1 MSWMQVMR
9 RVVDGRPFGAVGP
22 LATHGPLATRVP
34 SLMSTLLLAAA
45 LLLPA
50 QAALAQAAPGIYSCT
65 DDRGRKLT
73 SDRPIAECTA
83 KEQRVLN
90 RDGSLREVKPPTPT
104 AEERAEAEARERKA
118 NETRMA
124 AAETLRRDRNLMAR
138 YRDEDT
144 HRKARANAL
153 DTVKLAMKASEAR
166 LAQLAAER
174 KPLIDEAEF
183 YKGKPLPPKLKSA
196 IDANDAALDAQRS
209 SISNQEAEVVRVN
222 RLYDIELE
230 RLRKLWAGAR
240 PGSLGPL
247 RGPQSQAVA
256 AATVAT
262 SAVAPTVTATAAT
275 AAPSLAKR

>member
-1 MSWMQVMR
+1 MFLMHVMR
-9 RVVDGRPFGAVGP
+9 WASNGRCLWAMRL
-22 LATHGPLATRVP
+22 LAARVP
-34 SLMSTLLLAAA
+34 CVLPTLLLAAA
-45 LLLPA
+45 MLTPA
-50 QAALAQAAPGIYSCT
+50 HAADATLAQGIYSCT
-65 DDRGRKLT
+65 DDQGRKRT

-118 NETRMA
+118 NEARMA
-124 AAETLRRDRNLMAR
+124 AAETLRRDRNLLAR

-144 HRKARANAL
+144 HRRARANAL
-153 DTVKLAMKASEAR
+153 DTGKLAMKASELR

-209 SISNQEAEVVRVN
+209 SIVNQEAEVVRVN

-247 RGPQSQAVA
+247 RGPQSEAVVA
-256 AATVAT
+256 STVAT
-262 SAVAPTVTATAAT
+262 SAVAPTVTAAAAT
-275 AAPSLAKR
+275 AAPSPVKR

>member
-1 MSWMQVMR
+1 MLWMQVMR
-9 RVVDGRPFGAVGP
+9 RASDGRRLGALRP
-22 LATHGPLATRVP
+22 LAERVP
-34 SLMSTLLLAAA
+34 GVVPSLLLAAA
-45 LLLPA
+45 MLAPA
-50 QAALAQAAPGIYSCT
+50 HAADAPAAPGIYSCT
-65 DDRGRKLT
+65 DDQGRKRT

-104 AEERAEAEARERKA
+104 AEERAETEARERKA
-118 NETRMA
+118 NEARMA
-124 AAETLRRDRNLMAR
+124 AAETLRRDRNLLAR

-144 HRKARANAL
+144 HRRARANAL
-153 DTVKLAMKASEAR
+153 DTVKLAMKASEQR
-166 LAQLAAER
+166 LTQLAAER

-209 SISNQEAEVVRVN
+209 SIVNQEAEVVRVN

-247 RGPQSQAVA
+247 RGPQSDAVVA
-256 AATVAT
+256 STVAT
-262 SAVAPTVTATAAT
+262 SAVAPTVTAAAAT
-275 AAPSLAKR
+275 AAPSPVKR

>member
-1 MSWMQVMR
+1 MSLMQVMR
-9 RVVDGRPFGAVGP
+9 RASDRRRLGALGP
-22 LATHGPLATRVP
+22 LAARVHGVVP
-34 SLMSTLLLAAA
+34 TLVLAAA
-45 LLLPA
+45 MLAPA
-50 QAALAQAAPGIYSCT
+50 HAADAPAAPGIYSCT
-65 DDRGRKLT
+65 DDQGRKRT

-118 NETRMA
+118 TEARMA
-124 AAETLRRDRNLMAR
+124 VAETLRRDRNLLAR

-153 DTVKLAMKASEAR
+153 DTVKLAMKASEQR
-166 LAQLAAER
+166 LTQLAAER

-209 SISNQEAEVVRVN
+209 SIVNQEAEVVRVN

-247 RGPQSQAVA
+247 RGPQSEATTA
-256 AATVAT
+256 AAT
-262 SAVAPTVTATAAT
+262 SAVTPAAATATAT
-275 AAPSLAKR
+275 PSLVKR

>member
-1 MSWMQVMR
+1 MFLMQVMR
-9 RVVDGRPFGAVGP
+9 WASNGRRLGPFRRFGAMRLLV
-22 LATHGPLATRVP
+22 ARVP
-34 SLMSTLLLAAA
+34 GVLPTLLLAAA
-45 LLLPA
+45 MLTPA
-50 QAALAQAAPGIYSCT
+50 HAADAPSTPGIYSCT
-65 DDRGRKLT
+65 DDQGRKRT

-118 NETRMA
+118 NEARMS
-124 AAETLRRDRNLMAR
+124 AAETLRRDRNLLAR

-144 HRKARANAL
+144 HRRARANAL
-153 DTVKLAMKASEAR
+153 DTGKLAMKASELR

-183 YKGKPLPPKLKSA
+183 YKGKPLPPKLKAA
-196 IDANDAALDAQRS
+196 IDANDAALDGQRS
-209 SISNQEAEVVRVN
+209 SMANQEAELVRVN

-247 RGPQSQAVA
+247 RGSQSEAAVATTA
-256 AATVAT
+256 AAT
-262 SAVAPTVTATAAT
+262 TATAAT
-275 AAPSLAKR
+275 SATSPVKR